1 MFDLAA
7 SISVGVVG
15 EDLAYTRGGK
25 TNTVRILIE
34 RNLQIVDE
42 QTGAG
47 QYINA
52 AVFANADF
60 PYDKPLD
67 GDTITAHDRI
77 WKVLRKVSDDGH
89 VSTVEI
95 K

>member
-7 SISVGVVG
+7 SISVGVFG
-15 EDLAYTRGGK
+15 ADLTYSRGAE
-25 TNTVRILIE
+25 THIVRILIE

-42 QTGAG
+42 DTGAG

-52 AVFANADF
+52 AVFANAEF

-67 GDTITAHDRI
+67 GDTITAPDRT

-95 K
+95 R

>member
-7 SISVGVVG
+7 SISVGVFG
-15 EDLAYTRGGK
+15 EDLTYTRGSE
-25 TNTVRILIE
+25 TQTIRILIE
-34 RNLQIVDE
+34 RNLQVVDE
-42 QTGAG
+42 DTGAG

-52 AVFANADF
+52 AVFANAEF
-60 PYDKPLD
+60 PYEKPLQ
-67 GDTITAHDRI
+67 GDLIITSDRT
-77 WKVLRKVSDDGH
+77 WTVLRRVSDDGH